1 MKAELKF
8 GYYSSIILVVIT
20 LITFAFALTAI
31 PIAGTFCPSDCVEYP
46 YLNTIQQFLYD
57 FRWIYFAIV
66 MLISFLAYMIS
77 LHYYSSRERKI
88 FSQIA
93 LIIATISATVLL
105 ADYFIQISVVPASL
119 LNGEVEG
126 IPLII
131 QYNPH
136 GIFIALEELG
146 YILMSISF
154 LFVAQ
159 IFNKDIRIEN
169 YIKWIFIISFILV
182 LLSFIVVT
190 FNRGLVRKDQ
200 FEVYVISIDWLVL
213 IVNGILMSIVFKRKL
228 GQLSNKKDL
237 D

>member
-1 MKAELKF
+1 MKTELKF
-8 GYYSSIILVVIT
+8 GYYSSIMLAVIT
-20 LITFAFALTAI
+20 LITFAFALRAI
-31 PIAGTFCPSDCVEYP
+31 PISGIFCPSDCAEYP

-57 FRWIYFAIV
+57 FKWIYFAIV

-77 LHYYSSRERKI
+77 LHYYSSKEQKI

-105 ADYFIQISVVPASL
+105 ADYFIQISVIPASL

-169 YIKWIFIISFILV
+169 YIKWIFIISFFLV

-213 IVNGILMSIVFKRKL
+213 IVNGILMSIVFKRRLK
-228 GQLSNKKDL
+228 Q
-237 D
+237 